1 MDLIEGLKSRRSIRR
16 FKPELIPDDIL
27 WNILRLA
34 NAAPSAGNIQ
44 AREFIVIRDGEV
56 KEKLAIAAFNQKFV
70 REAPVIIVVCGNID
84 RSSMGYGKRG
94 KKLYSIQDAD
104 AAVMH
109 ILLAAHAL
117 DMGTC
122 WVGAFDDEEVKK
134 VLDIPEY
141 IRPIAIIPLGY
152 PKKIPEETRRIKIEK
167 LVHFDKW

>member
-16 FKPELIPDDIL
+16 FKPELISDDIL
-27 WNILRLA
+27 WKILSLA
-34 NAAPSAGNIQ
+34 NTAPSAGNLQ
-44 AREFIVIRDGEV
+44 ARDFIVIRDGDV

-70 REAPVIIVVCGNID
+70 REAPIVIVVCGNPE
-84 RSSMGYGKRG
+84 RSSRGYGKRG
-94 KKLYSIQDAD
+94 EKLYSIQDAD

-122 WVGAFDDEEVKK
+122 WVGAFDDEEVRS
-134 VLDIPEY
+134 VLDIPEH
-141 IRPIAIIPLGY
+141 ICPIALIPMGY
-152 PKKIPEETRRIKIEK
+152 PEKFPENTNRVNIEK